1 MMHDHRPSG
10 GAEPSSPWYRS
21 RAGLAFA
28 GFAAVAALL
37 LIYEHRMHISFG
49 NLLVI
54 LPLFV
59 CFGLHSFM
67 HGGHGG
73 HGGHNHSGTTPKSLD
88 PSKSS
93 REEDRS

>member
-1 MMHDHRPSG
+1 MSDHHSHTDSQDAP
-10 GAEPSSPWYRS
+10 PWYRS

-37 LIYEHRMHISFG
+37 LIYEHRMHIPFG

-73 HGGHNHSGTTPKSLD
+73 HGGHHHSGGAPKSSD
-88 PSKSS
+88 PSKVTQQ
-93 REEDRS
+93 EDRP

>member
-1 MMHDHRPSG
+1 MSDNHSHIAPQKG
-10 GAEPSSPWYRS
+10 PAWYRG

-37 LIYEHRMHISFG
+37 LVYEHRMHIPFG
-49 NLLVI
+49 DLLVI

-73 HGGHNHSGTTPKSLD
+73 HNHSRAPRKPSN
-88 PSKSS
+88 PSKTN
-93 REEDRS
+93 REEDRP

>member
-1 MMHDHRPSG
+1 MMSDHRPSG
-10 GAEPSSPWYRS
+10 DAQHAPPWYRS

-37 LIYEHRMHISFG
+37 LTYEHRMHIPFG

-73 HGGHNHSGTTPKSLD
+73 HNHSGTTPKSSD

-93 REEDRS
+93 PDEDRP